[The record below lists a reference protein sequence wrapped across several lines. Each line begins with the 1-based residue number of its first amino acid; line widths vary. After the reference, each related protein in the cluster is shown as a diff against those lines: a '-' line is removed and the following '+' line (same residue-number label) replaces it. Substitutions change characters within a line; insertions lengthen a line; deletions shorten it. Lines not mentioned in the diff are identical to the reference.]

1 MITISNIAIII
12 LAAGGSS
19 RMRQP
24 KQLLPW
30 GKTTLLGHSIQ
41 QALKSNT
48 KKVYVVLGAYFNEI
62 ELSIREEPIDILK
75 NNDWETGMGSSIA
88 LGIKCIQKENFDGA
102 LFMLADQPQIDSV
115 FLNKIIATWW
125 KSKNSII
132 ATAHKNT
139 VGVPAIFDK
148 DYFNELSKLI
158 GKKGASSIINHNLS
172 KTTIVHAAKP
182 IIDIDTKEEYEAQ
195 FNLVH

>member
-1 MITISNIAIII
+1 MAAKPTIAIII
-12 LAAGGSS
+12 LAAGAST
-19 RMRQP
+19 RMGEP

-30 GKTTLLGHSIQ
+30 GETTLLGHAIQ
-41 QALKSNT
+41 KALKSST
-48 KKVYVVLGAYFNEI
+48 KKVFVVLGAYFEQI
-62 ELSIREEPIDILK
+62 EASIKKQPVTILQNK
-75 NNDWETGMGSSIA
+75 EWRAGMGSSIA
-88 LGIKCIQKENFDGA
+88 LGTKQVQEDGFDGA
-102 LFMLADQPQIDSV
+102 LIMLADQPQVDSI
-115 FLNKIIATWW
+115 FLNELIA
-125 KSKNSII
+125 KSQRKQQPIV

-195 FNLVH
+195 FSLVH